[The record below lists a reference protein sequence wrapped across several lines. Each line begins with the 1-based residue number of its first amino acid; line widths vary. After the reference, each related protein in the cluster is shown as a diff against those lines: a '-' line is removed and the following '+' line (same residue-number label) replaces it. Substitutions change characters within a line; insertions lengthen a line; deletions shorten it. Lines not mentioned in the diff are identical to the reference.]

1 MNRQVLKS
9 NSAFVAMGQSPA
21 WKTGE
26 EEANLF
32 SLVQNCDFSITN
44 ERQKI
49 KQIGSQSYAVNDIVR
64 APEVSLEM
72 SYYLTPYCNNEIIA
86 GFTAQNTSYAPCL
99 QDLKNRD
106 QNIYIIVDPDDVKD
120 AFDDF
125 KLNPSSVNFSGMQA
139 LTFGNCFLNS
149 YSVAFALNSVPVVN
163 VGFSASNVRFESIT
177 GGRIPIP
184 AINSVSGNNSGSG
197 YLNLSGLHTSLIDG
211 YVANNPEGRNEFN
224 PPVSV
229 SNASTF
235 TLQNLQVGGVGLN
248 ASANPILQSFN
259 LNLELSRTS
268 LYGLGSNY
276 VYGRKL
282 EYPVNGSANIQCLV
296 SGVSSGEFQSI
307 LTNESGY
314 SFEVAFCDAQKSV
327 TGYYQIQ
334 NAKLENVNYSMNIN
348 DTMSFNASFSFEA
361 SETGGFFMK
370 REVPLGA
377 VWSGITS
384 LWQNIIVNW
393 NDL

>member
-9 NSAFVAMGQSPA
+9 NSAFVAMGESPA

-86 GFTAQNTSYAPCL
+86 GFNASGTAYSPCL
-99 QDLKNRD
+99 SGLKNRD
-106 QNIYIIVDPDDVKD
+106 QNIYIIVEPDDVKD

-149 YSVAFALNSVPVVN
+149 YSVAFSLKSVPVVN
-163 VGFSASNVRFESIT
+163 VGFAASNVRFESIT

-197 YLNLSGLHTSLIDG
+197 YLNLSGLQTSLIDG

-259 LNLELSRTS
+259 LNLDLSRTS
-268 LYGLGSNY
+268 LYGLGSDY

-296 SGVSSGEFQSI
+296 SGVSSGEFQSM
-307 LTNESGY
+307 LVNESGY
-314 SFEVAFCDAQKSV
+314 SFEVAFCDTKKLV

-348 DTMSFNASFSFEA
+348 DTMLFNASFSFEA
-361 SETGGFFMK
+361 NETGGFFMK
-370 REVPLGA
+370 RNVPVGA

-393 NDL
+393 SDL

>member
-9 NSAFVAMGQSPA
+9 NSAFVAVGKSPA
-21 WKTGE
+21 WKTDE

-32 SLVQNCDFSITN
+32 SLVQNCDFSIAN

-72 SYYLTPYCNNEIIA
+72 SYYLTPYCNNENIIGFKANETTYYA
-86 GFTAQNTSYAPCL
+86 GLP
-99 QDLKNRD
+99 DMRNRD
-106 QNIYIIVDPDDVKD
+106 QNIYIIVNPDNVKD
-120 AFDDF
+120 GFDNF
-125 KLNPSSVNFSGMQA
+125 KINPTSVNFSGMQA

-149 YSVAFALNSVPVVN
+149 YSVAFSLNSVPVVN
-163 VGFSASNVRFESIT
+163 VGFAASNVRFESIT

-197 YLNLSGLHTSLIDG
+197 YLNLSGLYASLTDG
-211 YVANNPEGRNEFN
+211 YISNNPEGRTEFN
-224 PPVSV
+224 PPVAI

-259 LNLELSRTS
+259 LSLDLSRTS

-282 EYPVNGSANIQCLV
+282 EYPVNGSASIKCLV
-296 SGVSSGEFQSI
+296 SGISSGEFQSM
-307 LTNESGY
+307 LVNESGY
-314 SFEVAFCDAQKSV
+314 SFEVAFCDTKKLV

-334 NAKLENVNYSMNIN
+334 NAKLENVSYSMNIN
-348 DTMSFNASFSFEA
+348 DTMSFDASFSFQA
-361 SETGGFFMK
+361 NETGGFFMK
-370 REVPLGA
+370 RSVPFGEI
-377 VWSGITS
+377 WSGITS
-384 LWQNIIVNW
+384 LWQNITVNW
-393 NDL
+393 DDL